1 MCVCVCQ
8 REDQSGRD
16 NSSER
21 KFATKRAKRQ
31 SKAKQKKKNRK
42 KERKKE
48 KFMWGR
54 VLWGRVC
61 ECVRRDRQRE
71 RKKFSKF
78 STFFL
83 FFNEF
88 FFFFHF
94 LLFSNTLSPTI
105 NQIISYTMA
114 EEEVCLFSSI
124 ERESEN
130 GSYWLWIVMIWF
142 DGLIIVFLFPLL
154 YIYIFTCLLPSIQR
168 IIMQPRFEIHFRKL
182 MRWIHK
188 IG

>member
-1 MCVCVCQ
+1 
-8 REDQSGRD
+8 
-16 NSSER
+16 
-21 KFATKRAKRQ
+21 
-31 SKAKQKKKNRK
+31 
-42 KERKKE
+42 
-48 KFMWGR
+48 MWGR
-54 VLWGRVC
+54 VLWVRVC

-83 FFNEF
+83 FFFFSTNF
-88 FFFFHF
+88 FFSLSSLFEYS
-94 LLFSNTLSPTI
+94 FSNYKPNYILHNGWRRSMFI
-105 NQIISYTMA
+105 QQYW
-114 EEEVCLFSSI
+114 

-168 IIMQPRFEIHFRKL
+168 ITMQLRSEIHFQKL

-188 IG
+188 INQAWINPKNGSNHSILKDDVAGGCYSL